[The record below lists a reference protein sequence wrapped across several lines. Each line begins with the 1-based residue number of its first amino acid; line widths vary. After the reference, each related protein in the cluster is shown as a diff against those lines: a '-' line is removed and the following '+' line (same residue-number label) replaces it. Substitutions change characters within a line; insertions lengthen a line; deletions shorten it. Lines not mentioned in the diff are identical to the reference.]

1 MSEFARQLAVE
12 QRKRLVGSLMDHIEK
27 RVYPHIPVDER
38 NALRTKVMQSVGA
51 YHDFIL
57 DVLKASVSDGM
68 VGNDEALAL
77 LQQIHASQQQ
87 LRRDMDAL
95 TP

>member
-1 MSEFARQLAVE
+1 MSEFARALAVE
-12 QRKRLVGSLMDHIEK
+12 QRKRLVGSLMDHLEK
-27 RVYPHIPVDER
+27 RVYPHLPVDER

-68 VGNDEALAL
+68 VGNDAALEI
-77 LQQIHASQQQ
+77 LQQIHAGQAA
-87 LRRDMDAL
+87 LRRDIDSLMA
-95 TP
+95 

>member
-12 QRKRLVGSLMDHIEK
+12 QRKRLVGSLMDHLEK
-27 RVYPHIPVDER
+27 RVYPHLPEAER
-38 NALRTKVMQSVGA
+38 TALRTKVMQSVGA

-68 VGNDEALAL
+68 TGNDEALSL
-77 LQQIHASQQQ
+77 LQQIHAGQAS
-87 LRRDMDAL
+87 LRRDVDSLMG
-95 TP
+95 